1 MPKKHNPLKVRHESV
16 NYNFMEQ
23 KEKSLCEIVMYQPDE
38 TIRLEVRMGDETV
51 WLTQAQ
57 MAELFSVK
65 EHTITYHIKEIYK
78 TDELERKGTA
88 RKIRVVRKEGIRY
101 VNRTLE

>member
-1 MPKKHNPLKVRHESV
+1 LEVWIFLCNFVPKKHNPLKVRHESV

-38 TIRLEVRMGDETV
+38 TIRLEVRMVDDTV

-65 EHTITYHIKEIYK
+65 EHTITYHIGNI
-78 TDELERKGTA
+78 
-88 RKIRVVRKEGIRY
+88 
-101 VNRTLE
+101 

>member
-1 MPKKHNPLKVRHESV
+1 
-16 NYNFMEQ
+16 MEQ

-38 TIRLEVRMGDETV
+38 TIRLEVRMVDDTV

-65 EHTITYHIKEIYK
+65 EHTITYHIGNI
-78 TDELERKGTA
+78 
-88 RKIRVVRKEGIRY
+88 
-101 VNRTLE
+101 